1 MTGTIFKMNSISK
14 TLEEINNL
22 KKKDERAEAL
32 VKNGHYSLKMIL
44 KGMFDPNV
52 KFLLP
57 EGAPPYKPNMYDEPK
72 ALLSEASKIYLFI
85 EGGNPN
91 LKQIRREQIFIQMLE
106 TVSAQDALLLLAMK
120 DKKLPYKNIT
130 PKIINE
136 AFPGLILQD
145 EQVK

>member
-1 MTGTIFKMNSISK
+1 MTIFKMDSVSK
-14 TLEEINNL
+14 VLSNINDL
-22 KKKDERAEAL
+22 KDKNKIIEAL
-32 VKNGHYSLKMIL
+32 KVNSHPVLLNIIKYTL
-44 KGMFDPNV
+44 DPNV

-57 EGAPPYKPNMYDEPK
+57 EGDPPYKPNMYDEPK